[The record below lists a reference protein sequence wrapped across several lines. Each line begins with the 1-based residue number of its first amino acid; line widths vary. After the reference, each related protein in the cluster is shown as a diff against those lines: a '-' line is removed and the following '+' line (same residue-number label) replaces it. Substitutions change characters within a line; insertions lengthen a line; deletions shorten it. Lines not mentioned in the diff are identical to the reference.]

1 MGGRQVFYGWFIV
14 ALAFVAQFVVT
25 GAMIQCFPVFLLPF
39 SEEFGIGRAEAS
51 LPTVLMMLCGIGIS
65 PLVGRAVGHFPI
77 RNVMLAGALAMA
89 LGCFGLSRATAWWQV
104 LALYG
109 TLGSFSMGALG
120 VVSCNSIVVN
130 WFVQRRAM
138 ALGIAMVGMSIS
150 GAILIPTST
159 WVLGN
164 WGWRAVF
171 LCFAVAA
178 LALMP
183 AIAWLAVTRPRDM
196 GLLPY
201 GGEPTS
207 PRERDEE
214 MQAPPSTGELLSSR
228 LLWLIAA
235 SCGLIFFG
243 SMGIMNHGYAF
254 AVDRGIEPLRAAALL
269 SAISVGAACGKLV
282 FGGLSAR
289 LGEKGTFF
297 VAIACQFAGLIG
309 LIELSTYGAL
319 VAATGIYGLGIGGVA
334 PLQAAFL
341 AQGFG
346 TRSFGPVMGLIGPLM
361 IPFQVAGPP
370 LAGYVFDTR
379 GSYDLVLWL
388 FLVTT
393 AAAALVVSQIRMPSP
408 DADRDIITGDP
419 LRAPEL
425 AETR

>member
-1 MGGRQVFYGWFIV
+1 VFYGWVIV
-14 ALAFVAQFVVT
+14 ALFVVT
-25 GAMIQCFPVFLLPF
+25 GALIQCFPVFLLPF

-65 PLVGRAVGHFPI
+65 PLVGRAVAHFPI
-77 RNVMLAGALAMA
+77 RNVMLAGAFAMV

-109 TLGSFSMGALG
+109 TVGSFSMGALG

-130 WFVQRRAM
+130 WFVHKRAM
-138 ALGIAMVGMSIS
+138 ALGIAMIGMSIS
-150 GAILIPTST
+150 GAILIPTAT
-159 WVLGN
+159 WLLGN

-171 LCFAVAA
+171 LAFAGAA

-183 AIAWLAVTRPRDM
+183 AIAWLAVTRPSDM

-201 GGEPTS
+201 GGEPAS

-214 MQAPPSTGELLSSR
+214 VQAPASTGELLSSK

-235 SCGLIFFG
+235 TCGLIFFG

-254 AVDRGIEPLRAAALL
+254 AVDRGIAPLRAAALL

-282 FGGLSAR
+282 FGGLAAR
-289 LGEKGTFF
+289 LGERGAFF
-297 VAIACQFAGLIG
+297 VAIACQLAGLVG
-309 LIELSTYGAL
+309 LIELSTYAAL
-319 VAATGIYGLGIGGVA
+319 VTAAGIYGLGIGGVA

-346 TRSFGPVMGLIGPLM
+346 TRSFGPVMGLIAPLM
-361 IPFQVAGPP
+361 IPFQIAGPP
-370 LAGYVFDTR
+370 LAGYIFDTR
-379 GSYDLVLWL
+379 GSYDLALWL
-388 FLVTT
+388 FLLTT
-393 AAAALVVSQIRMPSP
+393 AVAALVLFLIRLPRHLA
-408 DADRDIITGDP
+408 DADVHRGAIAGDP